1 MEVSSSERERFA
13 LIYAR
18 EPVLY
23 GSSKPLFHTFV
34 PDERVLEGPEDL
46 TGKTTAR
53 IGLYANLCQDS
64 LTSGDRPGTKLLV
77 PLLDLPMTLTDE
89 TPTPL
94 RRR

>member
-46 TGKTTAR
+46 
-53 IGLYANLCQDS
+53 IPS
-64 LTSGDRPGTKLLV
+64 PF
-77 PLLDLPMTLTDE
+77 E
-89 TPTPL
+89 
-94 RRR
+94 